1 MAAYGALVSVMN
13 IIDTLHLHPHPPI
26 SLHPKQAESLT
37 ENVTFLQDFLEVYNP
52 RLDYSKEADPLERRI
67 VDAAYAAEDIIESH
81 IVDQITSDG
90 GKISPD
96 SLYEALEKVIR
107 DMDLIKKD
115 AKEIEQTLGVHTT
128 KSMPSDSS
136 KSSPTAKES
145 SMVGAEHLMLEM
157 KDKLTSDRRDLQ
169 IIPIVGMGGSGK
181 TTLAINIC
189 QDRLIKEH
197 FHVSAWAAISQ
208 EYNNQEML
216 IDILGQLNKVV
227 GQNLG
232 VDGLGE
238 ILYKHLFGRRYL
250 IVLDDM
256 WSIEAWDGIRRFLP
270 DNKNGSRIVVTTRL
284 SNLASNLSN
293 SKNLEMSLL
302 NEVDSWDMLSK
313 TVFGEEGCPPEL
325 EEIGKRI
332 GKSCKGLPLSIA
344 VIGGLLAKSN
354 HTREFWE
361 SIEENLSSIVNSEDD
376 EWCLRILHMSYK
388 QLPVYLKPCFLYLG
402 VFSEDKVI
410 LRSTLIKL
418 WVAEGFLKPKIGKS
432 LEEIAKVCLKELVD
446 RNLVLVD
453 EIGSN
458 GEMKCCKIHDLLRDL
473 CLKEAEKERFHRV
486 IRDDPPSNNSERMV
500 VFPRKTATL
509 FTSEVLESLSHARSI
524 ICDFCDYGSEAVE
537 VMYGEYEDNEIRLP
551 YNLRLLRTFKAVDKH
566 LRSGDYFLDN
576 LFELVNLRYL
586 AARVRTTHEF
596 PTTFDLLWNLH
607 TLIIDSAY
615 ELIGPV
621 EIWKLHQ
628 LRHLE
633 FPEGLI
639 LPDPPSGDNVIVIM
653 KNLQTLKG
661 VVSLS
666 LNEEVVKRIPNTK
679 KLYLRYNVKPMEG
692 EKCLSNLMCLS
703 KLENFCCSTRY
714 GCDDYLQWIM
724 FPHSLKKLSLCASS
738 KLELEDIMPKIGLL
752 PILEKLVLQNGV
764 FKTRKWETIEGQF
777 LSLKF
782 LRLKAC
788 RDLEDWIVSN
798 SSHFPLLQNL
808 CLTNV
813 DQLKEI
819 PSEIGEIATMKS
831 ISLRY
836 CSESAVVSAKEIIEE
851 QESLY
856 GDLLDLRVRVVV
868 KHEQEELTRLASAN
882 FEVVE
887 IDISHI
893 LKKSMESRGSSS
905 DDVENMVDTLQEEEI
920 VEEQEH
926 L

>member
-169 IIPIVGMGGSGK
+169 IIPIVGMGGSG
-181 TTLAINIC
+181 A
-189 QDRLIKEH
+189 

-332 GKSCKGLPLSIA
+332 EKVAKDFRCQ
-344 VIGGLLAKSN
+344 LL
-354 HTREFWE
+354 
-361 SIEENLSSIVNSEDD
+361 
-376 EWCLRILHMSYK
+376 
-388 QLPVYLKPCFLYLG
+388 
-402 VFSEDKVI
+402 
-410 LRSTLIKL
+410 
-418 WVAEGFLKPKIGKS
+418 
-432 LEEIAKVCLKELVD
+432 
-446 RNLVLVD
+446 
-453 EIGSN
+453 
-458 GEMKCCKIHDLLRDL
+458 
-473 CLKEAEKERFHRV
+473 
-486 IRDDPPSNNSERMV
+486 
-500 VFPRKTATL
+500 
-509 FTSEVLESLSHARSI
+509 
-524 ICDFCDYGSEAVE
+524 
-537 VMYGEYEDNEIRLP
+537 
-551 YNLRLLRTFKAVDKH
+551 
-566 LRSGDYFLDN
+566 
-576 LFELVNLRYL
+576 
-586 AARVRTTHEF
+586 
-596 PTTFDLLWNLH
+596 
-607 TLIIDSAY
+607 
-615 ELIGPV
+615 
-621 EIWKLHQ
+621 
-628 LRHLE
+628 
-633 FPEGLI
+633 
-639 LPDPPSGDNVIVIM
+639 
-653 KNLQTLKG
+653 
-661 VVSLS
+661 
-666 LNEEVVKRIPNTK
+666 
-679 KLYLRYNVKPMEG
+679 
-692 EKCLSNLMCLS
+692 
-703 KLENFCCSTRY
+703 
-714 GCDDYLQWIM
+714 
-724 FPHSLKKLSLCASS
+724 
-738 KLELEDIMPKIGLL
+738 
-752 PILEKLVLQNGV
+752 
-764 FKTRKWETIEGQF
+764 
-777 LSLKF
+777 
-782 LRLKAC
+782 
-788 RDLEDWIVSN
+788 
-798 SSHFPLLQNL
+798 
-808 CLTNV
+808 
-813 DQLKEI
+813 
-819 PSEIGEIATMKS
+819 
-831 ISLRY
+831 
-836 CSESAVVSAKEIIEE
+836 
-851 QESLY
+851 
-856 GDLLDLRVRVVV
+856 
-868 KHEQEELTRLASAN
+868 
-882 FEVVE
+882 
-887 IDISHI
+887 
-893 LKKSMESRGSSS
+893 
-905 DDVENMVDTLQEEEI
+905 
-920 VEEQEH
+920 
-926 L
+926 